1 MYEAA
6 SHLGVHKVMDPM
18 DTRSLILKALKNFI
32 NL

>member
-18 DTRSLILKALKNFI
+18 DTRSLILKDLEAL
-32 NL
+32 

>member
-18 DTRSLILKALKNFI
+18 DTRSLILKALEA
-32 NL
+32 L